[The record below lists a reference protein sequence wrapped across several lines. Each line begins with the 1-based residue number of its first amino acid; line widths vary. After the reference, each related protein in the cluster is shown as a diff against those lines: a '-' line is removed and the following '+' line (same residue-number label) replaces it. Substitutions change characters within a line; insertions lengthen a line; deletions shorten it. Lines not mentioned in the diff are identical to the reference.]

1 MQAYRAFYEDV
12 TSVLEKNFGLSSD
25 HQRYHNVTSANVFAR
40 KYEKGKG
47 SENNIILRIAW
58 SACLWDSRRIAIAKT
73 IADALNKHFEN
84 DVTKELNSELKIK
97 KSGYY

>member
-1 MQAYRAFYEDV
+1 MA
-12 TSVLEKNFGLSSD
+12 SD

-47 SENNIILRIAW
+47 AVNNIILRIAW
-58 SACLWDSRRIAIAKT
+58 SACLWDSRRISIAKT
-73 IADALNKHFEN
+73 IADALNKQFEN

-97 KSGYY
+97 RSGY